1 MAKKRKTPR
10 FSAGELEIM
19 SMLWARGPVI
29 LAEAHRGFGEF
40 GRAVGYTTMQ
50 TRLNRLVE
58 KGAVRRSR
66 RRPARYEA
74 AVDPEEVGARL
85 IDVLLDK
92 LSPGS
97 VVPLVAHLISGR
109 PLTAEEIG
117 ELKRLIAEAEAC
129 GKTGRRKG
137 EQR

>member
-1 MAKKRKTPR
+1 MSRGRKTPR

-19 SMLWARGPVI
+19 SMLWARGTVT
-29 LAEAHRGFGEF
+29 LAEAHRCFSQF
-40 GRAVGYTTMQ
+40 GRPVGYTTMQ

-66 RRPARYEA
+66 RRPAQYEA
-74 AVDPEEVGARL
+74 AVNPDEVGARL

-92 LSPGS
+92 VSRGS

-109 PLTAEEIG
+109 PLSAQDLR
-117 ELKRLIAEAEAC
+117 ELKRLIAEAETS
-129 GKTGRRKG
+129 GKGGRGKG
-137 EQR
+137 GQQ

>member
-1 MAKKRKTPR
+1 MSKQRKTAR

-19 SMLWARGPVI
+19 SMLWARGPVT
-29 LAEAHRGFGEF
+29 LAEAHRCFGQF

-50 TRLNRLVE
+50 TRLNRLAD

-66 RRPARYEA
+66 QRPARYEA

-92 LSPGS
+92 VSPGS

-109 PLTAEEIG
+109 PLSAEEIG
-117 ELKRLIAEAEAC
+117 ELKRLIAEAEAS
-129 GKTGRRKG
+129 GKTGRGKG
-137 EQR
+137 DER

>member
-1 MAKKRKTPR
+1 MCKQPRTNR

-19 SMLWARGPVI
+19 SMLWAQGPLT
-29 LAEAHRGFGEF
+29 LAEAYGSF
-40 GRAVGYTTMQ
+40 GRFGRSVGYTTMQ
-50 TRLNRLVE
+50 TRLNRLVD

-66 RRPARYEA
+66 QRPARYEA
-74 AVDPEEVGARL
+74 AVPPEEVGARL

-109 PLTAEEIG
+109 PLTAEEIR
-117 ELKRLIAEAEAC
+117 ELKRLIAEAEAS
-129 GKTGRRKG
+129 GKTGRGKG
-137 EQR
+137 EKP

>member
-1 MAKKRKTPR
+1 MSKARKTSR

-19 SMLWARGPVI
+19 SMLWARGALT
-29 LAEAHRGFGEF
+29 LAEAHRCFGQF
-40 GRAVGYTTMQ
+40 GRPVGYTTMQ

-66 RRPARYEA
+66 RRPAQYEA
-74 AVDPEEVGARL
+74 AANPDEVGARL

-92 LSPGS
+92 VSQGS

-109 PLTAEEIG
+109 PLSAEEIR
-117 ELKRLIAEAEAC
+117 ELKRLIAEAEAS
-129 GKTGRRKG
+129 GKQGRGKG
-137 EQR
+137 GQQ